1 MLISPNDSDVFSAY
15 PWLAAVFVVAGLWSL
30 IWKLLALYRAGRN
43 QSPGWFIALAI
54 FNTLGIL
61 DILYLFVFGK
71 KKN

>member
-1 MLISPNDSDVFSAY
+1 MLISENTDSLSQFTALMPLIVIAAIWSA
-15 PWLAAVFVVAGLWSL
+15 V
-30 IWKLLALYRAGRN
+30 WKLLALYRAGFNR
-43 QSPGWFIALAI
+43 SPGWFIALAI

>member
-1 MLISPNDSDVFSAY
+1 MLTSDNANALTQFAWFMPVIIVAAIWSSA
-15 PWLAAVFVVAGLWSL
+15 
-30 IWKLLALYRAGRN
+30 WKLLALYRAGFNR
-43 QSPGWFIALAI
+43 SPGWFIALAI